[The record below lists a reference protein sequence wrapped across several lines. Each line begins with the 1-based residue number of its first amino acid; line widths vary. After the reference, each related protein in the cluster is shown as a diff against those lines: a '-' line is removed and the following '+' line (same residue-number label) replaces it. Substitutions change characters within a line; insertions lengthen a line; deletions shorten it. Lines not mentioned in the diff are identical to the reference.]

1 LAHTA
6 TRAWDKAAEDLTAAT
21 GRNNDNPDAHLQLAR
36 VYFEMDELIASLREY
51 TIAIQQRPGFAA
63 AYQGRSVV
71 KLALGDSA
79 GSHED
84 LGKIA
89 R

>member
-1 LAHTA
+1 MPSGDRSRT
-6 TRAWDKAAEDLTAAT
+6 WFPEMIE
-21 GRNNDNPDAHLQLAR
+21 QLR
-36 VYFEMDELIASLREY
+36 QRWRGDIEMDELIASLREY